1 MKKIILSLCFLFVI
15 GVGIAMADS
24 YTVDVDTY
32 VPTAVD
38 LSATWPNIGGPAKI
52 GEVLITNSGATV
64 QTVTFYELSESSTT
78 AAEIATAVITTT
90 GTLKINLQDEPYTD
104 LGIVK
109 SATATTVTVTVFYE

>member
-38 LSATWPNIGGPAKI
+38 LSATWPNIDGPAKI